1 MKAANDAPK
10 YHLIYLDYERKWKT
24 VDHKK
29 YIEIDPPKGLIDLND
44 GEPLKGIE
52 EYDLFIVVTMY
63 NEDWSKFDKT
73 LEGIYENLASFNA
86 GEKIAVVVIAD
97 GLEIFLKMLEDEKAN
112 KYYKPL
118 FDLDKIYEY
127 FINKKW
133 EKQGKINEDNKDN
146 KDYKDDKAWKE
157 KLIKKTFKKKFKNND
172 PGYNNSLKRS
182 CKIAGISHKR
192 QGEMLEDNIEVAHCF
207 INTIKFTRS
216 SVTNDLKVFFCVKHE
231 NKRKL
236 NSHLWFFYGFC
247 KVNPKYC
254 MLIDTGTIPQK
265 ESLYLLYQKLTNDN
279 VAGVCGEIIP
289 YSDQETYFS
298 IWYHAQVVEY
308 KFSHILDK
316 SSESLFGYITVL
328 PGAFSAYKFEALMCN
343 SKSDPEEKNRSPLWK
358 HYFKSLRAPWKM
370 DCYNANIYLA
380 EDRVLCLALIG
391 LQSKKYILKYVREAK
406 ALTDPPSSLSDFLKQ
421 RRRWINGSWFALIDS
436 IFNCEKQIWGSG
448 HHCWRKCFFS
458 LQIFYY
464 FLNVIY
470 SFFMV
475 GGSFLFL
482 SICLRHQYHVPGTTQ
497 HSDLG
502 IFVLSCYLAL
512 IIVIFILSI
521 GSEESKSE
529 KAFFLLFLLFL
540 QYISFHLFI

>member
-1 MKAANDAPK
+1 
-10 YHLIYLDYERKWKT
+10 
-24 VDHKK
+24 
-29 YIEIDPPKGLIDLND
+29 
-44 GEPLKGIE
+44 
-52 EYDLFIVVTMY
+52 
-63 NEDWSKFDKT
+63 
-73 LEGIYENLASFNA
+73 
-86 GEKIAVVVIAD
+86 
-97 GLEIFLKMLEDEKAN
+97 
-112 KYYKPL
+112 
-118 FDLDKIYEY
+118 
-127 FINKKW
+127 
-133 EKQGKINEDNKDN
+133 
-146 KDYKDDKAWKE
+146 
-157 KLIKKTFKKKFKNND
+157 
-172 PGYNNSLKRS
+172 
-182 CKIAGISHKR
+182 
-192 QGEMLEDNIEVAHCF
+192 
-207 INTIKFTRS
+207 
-216 SVTNDLKVFFCVKHE
+216 
-231 NKRKL
+231 
-236 NSHLWFFYGFC
+236 
-247 KVNPKYC
+247 
-254 MLIDTGTIPQK
+254 
-265 ESLYLLYQKLTNDN
+265 
-279 VAGVCGEIIP
+279 
-289 YSDQETYFS
+289 
-298 IWYHAQVVEY
+298 
-308 KFSHILDK
+308 
-316 SSESLFGYITVL
+316 
-328 PGAFSAYKFEALMCN
+328 
-343 SKSDPEEKNRSPLWK
+343 
-358 HYFKSLRAPWKM
+358 M